1 MTGSHIVYSY
11 ERPGIT
17 QQSSP
22 GYKYGN
28 FLNSL
33 TSRAEEEGQVQDYE
47 EQVFIWFSVC
57 PISVDYTPASLS
69 CPGRS

>member
-33 TSRAEEEGQVQDYE
+33 TSRAEDEGHVQDYE
-47 EQVFIWFSVC
+47 E
-57 PISVDYTPASLS
+57 
-69 CPGRS
+69 